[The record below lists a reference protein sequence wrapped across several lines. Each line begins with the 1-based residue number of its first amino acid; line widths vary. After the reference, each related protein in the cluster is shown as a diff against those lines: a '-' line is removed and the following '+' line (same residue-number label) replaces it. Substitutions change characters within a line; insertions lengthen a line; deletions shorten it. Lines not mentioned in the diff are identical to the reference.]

1 MVNPFVRIHN
11 AKWVL
16 PVSSL
21 SAVLGFMFVVSW
33 LTKENQNSI
42 YSLMSPGEK
51 GGYSESVIDLIKYQD
66 LQKEVDSLRKRATGL
81 EKALAKNNGSSGAL
95 NEQLQDAKM
104 FAGLTELE
112 GPGIKVTLRDNP
124 KSGVVG
130 VVDDLIHDVDI
141 LAVTNELFASG
152 AEAISING
160 LRLVA
165 TSSIRC
171 AGPTILVDGQ
181 RKAVPFEILAI
192 GKQDVLYGGFT
203 TPGSIMS
210 NIANSNPAM
219 IRVTKENKIRVPA
232 FLGVTSFKAAEVPKV
247 SPK

>member
-11 AKWVL
+11 TKWVL
-16 PVSSL
+16 PVSIL
-21 SAVLGFMFVVSW
+21 STVLGFMMAASW
-33 LTKENQNSI
+33 LTKENRNSI
-42 YSLMSPGEK
+42 YSLLGRDQQ
-51 GGYSESVIDLIKYQD
+51 GRVSENVIDLVKYQD

-81 EKALAKNNGSSGAL
+81 EKAISTKNIGSDVI

-124 KSGVVG
+124 KTSVVG

-141 LAVTNELFASG
+141 LSVTNELFASG

-160 LRLVA
+160 QRLVA

-171 AGPTILVDGQ
+171 AGPTILVDGI
-181 RKAVPFEILAI
+181 KVAVPFEILAI

-203 TPGSIMS
+203 TAGSIMS

-219 IRVTKENKIRVPA
+219 IRVTKENKLRVPA
-232 FLGVTSFKAAEVPKV
+232 YLGVTAIKSAEVPKV
-247 SPK
+247 TTK